1 MTNKTENILK
11 ETSKLTNYFYR
22 DGQRKS
28 YRYKVLEK
36 SAECTREILESKKQC
51 FFKMTN
57 KLEDAFTAP
66 ETYWTIIN
74 HLLYIKKIPAIPPL
88 LFDGNLFQNLTRK
101 LISLT
106 ISLQHYVHL

>member
-51 FFKMTN
+51 FF
-57 KLEDAFTAP
+57 
-66 ETYWTIIN
+66 
-74 HLLYIKKIPAIPPL
+74 
-88 LFDGNLFQNLTRK
+88 
-101 LISLT
+101 
-106 ISLQHYVHL
+106 